1 MSKLTEFEKAAVP
14 GVMRR
19 RDIQV
24 IFVDAVYED
33 GLIMSALSAYGIPYL
48 EVHDEAGEFAIAPT
62 LDSILNDKQTVWET
76 SRRQIL
82 IKGNVSS
89 LGVSHLCLRT
99 LSLGFESF
107 FCPTEFDESQLNSL
121 ILQRLL
127 RAGVMPVPLEHLL
140 SELIA
145 EL

>member
-76 SRRQIL
+76 S
-82 IKGNVSS
+82 

-99 LSLGFESF
+99 LSLGFEAF

>member
-99 LSLGFESF
+99 LSLGFEAF